1 MWCRHHEDRKTS
13 TMGLRGCPYHST
25 LPWRKR
31 YLGYPSSKFW
41 GGIYEHERMSLH
53 QERRKDQKVREGD
66 RWSPIKSLKSEVR
79 YWVVFQREIT
89 YVRRNWGPR
98 ASVFAPKT
106 AIHESYLL
114 SWHPAY
120 RIIQLRFSEPIS
132 NRFSPI
138 SFSSNSITRS
148 DQLPRS
154 HSLVSIPNVTAV
166 VLPA

>member
-1 MWCRHHEDRKTS
+1 M
-13 TMGLRGCPYHST
+13 
-25 LPWRKR
+25 
-31 YLGYPSSKFW
+31 
-41 GGIYEHERMSLH
+41 
-53 QERRKDQKVREGD
+53 
-66 RWSPIKSLKSEVR
+66 
-79 YWVVFQREIT
+79 
-89 YVRRNWGPR
+89 
-98 ASVFAPKT
+98 FAPKT

-148 DQLPRS
+148 DQLHRS
-154 HSLVSIPNVTAV
+154 HFLVRIPNVTAV